1 MKMRRVLLAFGIV
14 CLTAALGLSVY
25 NLASSDRAATQAA
38 DVVEALTPLMTPP
51 IEEEGG
57 TANAVPSVPM
67 EGDHPDREMPTVELD
82 STRYV
87 GRLEIPELRLNLPVA
102 ASFSMKQLTKTP
114 ALYAGSVYG
123 GDMVIAAHNYNS
135 HFGRLN
141 QLEVGDEVRF
151 VATDGRVYRYVVG
164 WSEKMAPSESEEMV
178 EDANWDLTLFTCTYN
193 GKQRFTL
200 RCVAAGE

>member
-1 MKMRRVLLAFGIV
+1 MKRNITRLA
-14 CLTAALGLSVY
+14 A
-25 NLASSDRAATQAA
+25 RAAAQAVY
-38 DVVEALTPLMTPP
+38 DALTPLMHPP
-51 IEEEGG
+51 IEDVGD
-57 TANAVPSVPM
+57 TTNAVPTVPA
-67 EGDHPDREMPTVELD
+67 EGDRPDREMPTVELD
-82 STRYV
+82 STRYL

-151 VATDGRVYRYVVG
+151 VAADGRVYRYVVG
-164 WSEKMAPSESEEMV
+164 WSEKVAPSESEEMV
-178 EDANWDLTLFTCTYN
+178 ADTNWDLTLFTCTYN